1 MSMKRRHWIIAAAAT
16 VAVAAVVWWALQAAP
31 RTLEVAQVTRGPLV
45 QRFEEEGRTE
55 LPRRWVLSA
64 PIAGT
69 LRRIDL
75 LQGDAVKA
83 GQVVGAIEPP
93 QGGLLDPANRD
104 RLLAE
109 EQAALAAMQ
118 AAGQRLTAAQADAGL
133 AMRDARRM
141 RTLGA
146 SGVVSVAA
154 LEAAEARLARA
165 QAGAASAQA
174 EQRAADQ
181 QRAALAALLRGQGR
195 SGGQQIELRAPIDG
209 VLLHR
214 YQESAMPV
222 QAGQPLLEFGDLGQL
237 QVMVQ
242 ALSQQAIALRP
253 GSSARILRWG
263 GEGALPARVTRI
275 EPGGFTKVSA
285 LGVEEQRTRVW
296 LEIAAPRAQWAQLGD
311 GYRVEVEFEVAR
323 RPDVLQ
329 VPSSALFRDGRRWAV
344 YRVEGGR
351 ARLTTVT
358 PGMQGDGSTEILA
371 GLRQGA
377 WVIAYPDD
385 RLADGLRVR
394 PLAGNRDGG
403 S

>member
-16 VAVAAVVWWALQAAP
+16 AAVAAVAWWALQAAP

-75 LQGDAVKA
+75 LQGDAVEA
-83 GQVVGAIEPP
+83 GQVVATIEPL
-93 QGGLLDPANRD
+93 QGALLDPANRA

-109 EQAALAAMQ
+109 EQAAQASMQ
-118 AAGQRLTAAQADAGL
+118 AAQQRLAAAQADARL
-133 AMRDARRM
+133 ASRDVGRM

-146 SGVVSVAA
+146 SGVVSVAT
-154 LEAAEARLARA
+154 LDEAEARVARA
-165 QAGAASAQA
+165 QAASAAALA
-174 EQRAADQ
+174 EQRAAGQ
-181 QRAALAALLRGQGR
+181 QRAALAALLQGQGR

-209 VLLHR
+209 VVLHR

-222 QAGQPLLEFGDLGQL
+222 QAAQPLLEFGDLGRL

-253 GSSARILRWG
+253 GSPARILRWG
-263 GEGALPARVTRI
+263 GEGALPARVMRI

-285 LGVEEQRTRVW
+285 LGVEEQRTQVW
-296 LEIAAPRAQWAQLGD
+296 LDIVAPRAQWAQLGD
-311 GYRVEVEFEVAR
+311 GYRVEVEFELAR

-344 YRVEGGR
+344 YRVDGGR
-351 ARLTTVT
+351 ARLTAVS
-358 PGMQGDGSTEILA
+358 PGMQGDGSTEVLA
-371 GLRQGA
+371 GLRQGER
-377 WVIAYPDD
+377 VIAYPDD

-394 PLAGNRDGG
+394 PLAA
-403 S
+403 SP

>member
-1 MSMKRRHWIIAAAAT
+1 MSMKRRHWIIAAAAA
-16 VAVAAVVWWALQAAP
+16 VAVAAVAWWALQAAP

-83 GQVVGAIEPP
+83 GQVVATIEPL
-93 QGGLLDPANRD
+93 QGALLDPANRA

-109 EQAALAAMQ
+109 EQAAQASMQ
-118 AAGQRLTAAQADAGL
+118 AAQQRLTAAQADARL
-133 AMRDARRM
+133 ASRDVDRM

-146 SGVVSVAA
+146 SGVVSVAT
-154 LEAAEARLARA
+154 LDEAEARVARA
-165 QAGAASAQA
+165 QAAAAAALA
-174 EQRAADQ
+174 EQRAAGQ
-181 QRAALAALLRGQGR
+181 QRAALAALLQGQGR

-209 VLLHR
+209 VVLHR

-222 QAGQPLLEFGDLGQL
+222 QAAQPLLEFGDLGRL

-253 GSSARILRWG
+253 GSPARILRWG

-275 EPGGFTKVSA
+275 EPGAFTKVSA
-285 LGVEEQRTRVW
+285 LGVEEQRTQVW
-296 LEIAAPRAQWAQLGD
+296 LEITAPRAQWAQLGD
-311 GYRVEVEFEVAR
+311 GYRVEVEFELAR

-329 VPSSALFRDGRRWAV
+329 VPSSALFRDGRRWAI
-344 YRVEGGR
+344 YRVDGGR
-351 ARLTTVT
+351 ARLTEVT

-371 GLRQGA
+371 GLRQGER
-377 WVIAYPDD
+377 VIAYPDD

-394 PLAGNRDGG
+394 PLVA
-403 S
+403 SP

>member
-55 LPRRWVLSA
+55 LPRRWVVSA
-64 PIAGT
+64 PITGT

-109 EQAALAAMQ
+109 EQAARAAMQ
-118 AAGQRLTAAQADAGL
+118 AAGQRLAAAQADAGL

-154 LEAAEARLARA
+154 LEEAEARLARA

-174 EQRAADQ
+174 EQRAADR

-209 VLLHR
+209 VLLRR

-222 QAGQPLLEFGDLGQL
+222 QAGQPLLEFGDLGRL

-351 ARLTTVT
+351 ARLTLVT
-358 PGMQGDGSTEILA
+358 PGMQGDASTEILA
-371 GLRQGA
+371 GLRQGER
-377 WVIAYPDD
+377 VIAYPDD

-394 PLAGNRDGG
+394 PLAA
-403 S
+403 SP

>member
-1 MSMKRRHWIIAAAAT
+1 MSMKRRHWIIAAAAA
-16 VAVAAVVWWALQAAP
+16 VAVAAVAWWALQAAP

-75 LQGDAVKA
+75 LQGDPVKA

-93 QGGLLDPANRD
+93 QGSLLDPANRD

-109 EQAALAAMQ
+109 EQAAQASMQ
-118 AAGQRLTAAQADAGL
+118 AAQQRLTAAQADARL
-133 AMRDARRM
+133 ASRDVGRM

-154 LEAAEARLARA
+154 LDEAEARVARA
-165 QAGAASAQA
+165 QAAAAAALA
-174 EQRAADQ
+174 EQRAAGQ
-181 QRAALAALLRGQGR
+181 QRAALAALLQGQGR

-214 YQESAMPV
+214 YQQSAMPV

-253 GSSARILRWG
+253 GSPARILRWG
-263 GEGALPARVTRI
+263 GEGALPARVMRI

-285 LGVEEQRTRVW
+285 LGVEEQRTQVW
-296 LEIAAPRAQWAQLGD
+296 LDITAPRAQWAQLGD
-311 GYRVEVEFEVAR
+311 GYRVEVEFELAR

-329 VPSSALFRDGRRWAV
+329 VPSSALFRDGRRWAI
-344 YRVEGGR
+344 YRVDGGR
-351 ARLTTVT
+351 ARLTEVT

-371 GLRQGA
+371 GLRQGER
-377 WVIAYPDD
+377 VIAYPDD

-394 PLAGNRDGG
+394 PLVA
-403 S
+403 SP

>member
-16 VAVAAVVWWALQAAP
+16 IAVAAVVWWALQAAP
-31 RTLEVAQVTRGPLV
+31 RTLDVAQVMRGPLV
-45 QRFEEEGRTE
+45 QHFEEEGRTE

-83 GQVVGAIEPP
+83 GQVVAMIEPL
-93 QGGLLDPANRD
+93 QGALLDPANRT
-104 RLLAE
+104 RLVAE
-109 EQAALAAMQ
+109 EQAAQASMQ
-118 AAGQRLTAAQADAGL
+118 AAQQRLAAAQADARL
-133 AMRDARRM
+133 ASRDVGRM

-154 LEAAEARLARA
+154 LDEAEARVARA
-165 QAGAASAQA
+165 QAAAAAALA
-174 EQRAADQ
+174 EHRAAGQ
-181 QRAALAALLRGQGR
+181 QRAALAALLQGQGR
-195 SGGQQIELRAPIDG
+195 SGGQQIELHAPIDG
-209 VLLHR
+209 VVLHR
-214 YQESAMPV
+214 YLESAMPV

-263 GEGALPARVTRI
+263 GEGALPARVARI

-285 LGVEEQRTRVW
+285 LGVEEQRTQVW
-296 LEIAAPRAQWAQLGD
+296 LNIVAPRAQWAQLGD

-323 RPDVLQ
+323 RADVLQ
-329 VPSSALFRDGRRWAV
+329 VVSSALFRDGRRWAV
-344 YRVEGGR
+344 YRVVRNR
-351 ARLTTVT
+351 ARLTHVT
-358 PGMQGDGSTEILA
+358 PGAQGDGAVEIVA
-371 GLRQGA
+371 GLTQGDQ
-377 WVIAYPDD
+377 VVAYPDD
-385 RLADGLRVR
+385 RMTEGMRVR
-394 PLAGNRDGG
+394 ALIAVP
-403 S
+403 

>member
-16 VAVAAVVWWALQAAP
+16 IAVAAVAWWALQAAP

-45 QRFEEEGRTE
+45 RRFEEEGRTE

-75 LQGDAVKA
+75 LQGDAVAA
-83 GQVVGAIEPP
+83 GQLVATIEPQ
-93 QGGLLDPANRD
+93 QGALLDPANRA

-109 EQAALAAMQ
+109 EQAAQASMQ
-118 AAGQRLTAAQADAGL
+118 AAQQRLAAAQADARL
-133 AMRDARRM
+133 ASRDVGRM

-154 LEAAEARLARA
+154 LDAAEASVARA
-165 QAGAASAQA
+165 QAASAAALA
-174 EQRAADQ
+174 EHRAAGQ
-181 QRAALAALLRGQGR
+181 QRAALAALLQGQGR

-209 VLLHR
+209 VVLHR
-214 YQESAMPV
+214 YVESAMPV
-222 QAGQPLLEFGDLGQL
+222 QAGQPLLEFGDLDQL

-242 ALSQQAIALRP
+242 ALSQQVVALRP

-275 EPGGFTKVSA
+275 EPGGFTKISA
-285 LGVEEQRTRVW
+285 LGVEEQRTQVW
-296 LEIAAPRAQWAQLGD
+296 LDIAVPRAQWAQLGD

-344 YRVEGGR
+344 YRVDGGR
-351 ARLTTVT
+351 ARLTPVS
-358 PGMQGDGSTEILA
+358 PGMQGDGSTEVLT
-371 GLRQGA
+371 GLHQGER
-377 WVIAYPDD
+377 VIAYPDD

-394 PLAGNRDGG
+394 PLVA
-403 S
+403 SP

>member
-55 LPRRWVLSA
+55 LPRRWVVSA
-64 PIAGT
+64 PITGT

-109 EQAALAAMQ
+109 EQAARAAMQ
-118 AAGQRLTAAQADAGL
+118 AAGQRLAAAQADAGL

-174 EQRAADQ
+174 ERRAADQ

-222 QAGQPLLEFGDLGQL
+222 QAGQPLLEFGDLGRL

-351 ARLTTVT
+351 ARLTLVT
-358 PGMQGDGSTEILA
+358 PGMQGDASTEILA
-371 GLRQGA
+371 GLRQGER
-377 WVIAYPDD
+377 VIAYPDD

-394 PLAGNRDGG
+394 PLAV
-403 S
+403 SP

>member
-118 AAGQRLTAAQADAGL
+118 AAGQRLAAAQADAGL

-154 LEAAEARLARA
+154 LEEAEARLARA

-253 GSSARILRWG
+253 GSLARILRWG

-351 ARLTTVT
+351 ARLTEVT

>member
-16 VAVAAVVWWALQAAP
+16 IAVAAVVWWALQAAP
-31 RTLEVAQVTRGPLV
+31 RTLDVAQVMRGPLV
-45 QRFEEEGRTE
+45 QHFEEEGRTE

-83 GQVVGAIEPP
+83 GQVVAMIEPL
-93 QGGLLDPANRD
+93 QGALLDPANRT
-104 RLLAE
+104 RLVAE
-109 EQAALAAMQ
+109 EQAAQASMQ
-118 AAGQRLTAAQADAGL
+118 AAQQRLAAAQADARL
-133 AMRDARRM
+133 ASRDVGRM

-154 LEAAEARLARA
+154 LDEAEARVARA
-165 QAGAASAQA
+165 QAAAAAALA
-174 EQRAADQ
+174 EHRAAGQ
-181 QRAALAALLRGQGR
+181 QRAALAALLQGQGR
-195 SGGQQIELRAPIDG
+195 SGGQQIELHAPIDG
-209 VLLHR
+209 VVLHR
-214 YQESAMPV
+214 YLESAMPV

-263 GEGALPARVTRI
+263 GEGALPARVARI

-285 LGVEEQRTRVW
+285 LGVEEQRTQVW
-296 LEIAAPRAQWAQLGD
+296 LNIVAPRAQWAQLGD

-329 VPSSALFRDGRRWAV
+329 VVSSALFRDGRRWAV
-344 YRVEGGR
+344 YRVVRNR
-351 ARLTTVT
+351 ARLTHVT
-358 PGMQGDGSTEILA
+358 PGAQGDGAVEIVA
-371 GLRQGA
+371 GLTQGDQ
-377 WVIAYPDD
+377 VVAYPDD
-385 RLADGLRVR
+385 RMTEGMRVR
-394 PLAGNRDGG
+394 ALIAVP
-403 S
+403 

>member
-16 VAVAAVVWWALQAAP
+16 VAVAAVAWWALQAAP

-75 LQGDAVKA
+75 LQGDPVKA

-93 QGGLLDPANRD
+93 QGSLLDPANRD

-109 EQAALAAMQ
+109 EQAAQAAMQ
-118 AAGQRLTAAQADAGL
+118 AAQQRLAAAQADARL
-133 AMRDARRM
+133 ASRDVGRM

-154 LEAAEARLARA
+154 LDEAEARVARA
-165 QAGAASAQA
+165 QAAAAAALA
-174 EQRAADQ
+174 EQRAAGQ
-181 QRAALAALLRGQGR
+181 QRAALAALLQGQGH

-209 VLLHR
+209 VVLHR
-214 YQESAMPV
+214 YQQSAMPV

-253 GSSARILRWG
+253 GSLARILRWG

-285 LGVEEQRTRVW
+285 LGVEEQRTQVW
-296 LEIAAPRAQWAQLGD
+296 LDITAPRAQWAQLGD
-311 GYRVEVEFEVAR
+311 GYRVEVEFELAR

-344 YRVEGGR
+344 YRVDGGR
-351 ARLTTVT
+351 ARLTEVT
-358 PGMQGDGSTEILA
+358 PGMQGDGSTEILS
-371 GLRQGA
+371 GLRQGER
-377 WVIAYPDD
+377 VIAYPDD

-394 PLAGNRDGG
+394 PLVA
-403 S
+403 SP